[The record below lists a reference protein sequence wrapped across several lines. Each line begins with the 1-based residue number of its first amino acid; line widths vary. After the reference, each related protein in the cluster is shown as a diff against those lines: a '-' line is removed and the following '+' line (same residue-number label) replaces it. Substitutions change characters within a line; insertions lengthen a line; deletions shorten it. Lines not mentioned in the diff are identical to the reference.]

1 MRKTKVKKRKRK
13 SIITG
18 IIVIALAVLV
28 FDFAGVPGKEV
39 MVNIESGMSSS
50 EIYSA
55 MKKSGVIINKA
66 LFSLY
71 ARGDAKD
78 FKAGYHTMNKHMG
91 FKAAKDELKR
101 IVTAADE
108 VNVTVPEGYNIREIA
123 NLLEEKGIKKA
134 SDFIK
139 ATNLKYDYDFL
150 PEYSD
155 GYLEGYLFPDTYNVS
170 PKMKTDEI
178 VDMMLKRFGDVFTQ
192 SDRERAGELGM
203 TTHEIITL
211 ASIIEKEAAADNERP
226 LVSSVFHNRL
236 KSDEYPYLQ
245 SCATVQYVLPEIK
258 EVLSNEDIQ
267 INSPYNTYKYKGLPP
282 GPIASPGRASIE
294 AALYP
299 AKTNYYFFV
308 SNGDGTQTFSET
320 YDEHKVS
327 GVNAKG

>member
-1 MRKTKVKKRKRK
+1 MRKTKAQKGNLKK
-13 SIITG
+13 IL
-18 IIVIALAVLV
+18 IVIIMFFAAALMLDA
-28 FDFAGVPGKEV
+28 FGMPGKEIT
-39 MVNIESGMSSS
+39 VNIESGMSSAD
-50 EIYSA
+50 IYKS
-55 MKKSGVIINKA
+55 MKKSGVIMNKA

-71 ARGDAKD
+71 ARSDAKD
-78 FKAGYHTMNKHMG
+78 FKAGCHTMYKHMG
-91 FKAAKDELKR
+91 YKAAKEELKR
-101 IVTAADE
+101 LAAPADA
-108 VNVTVPEGYNIREIA
+108 VSVTVPEGYNIREIA

-134 SDFIK
+134 ADFIK
-139 ATNLKYDYDFL
+139 ATNKKYNYDFL
-150 PEYSD
+150 PGVRD
-155 GYLEGYLFPDTYNVS
+155 GYLEGYLFPDTYYVS
-170 PKMKTDEI
+170 PQMKTDEI
-178 VDMMLKRFGDVFTQ
+178 VNMMLKRFDEVFTD
-192 SDRERAGELGM
+192 SDKDRTAELGM

-211 ASIIEKEAAADNERP
+211 ASIIEKEAAAENERE

-236 KSDEYPYLQ
+236 KSDDYPYLQ

-267 INSPYNTYKYKGLPP
+267 TDSPYNTYKYKGLPP

-320 YDEHKVS
+320 YGEHKVS